1 MSEETL
7 VSIVDEAIHHA
18 ERLEEGLTIMVGIR
32 DRSVGI
38 ALKRANYKIAALQN
52 SIAVAE
58 GRAVVASAT
67 LMELAGW
74 KAHLSL
80 EEYLDEEFKLLGVV
94 PHVRHLYPICD
105 VVGLPRAVT
114 IASIDPINI
123 ESMQYA
129 ISAIEILYGR
139 MGSKQSRSV
148 SSFMKQQLEADGCA
162 GIAVC
167 DYRDQFSRKRGRLIS
182 KGRLLKALRNGGLR
196 R

>member
-80 EEYLDEEFKLLGVV
+80 EDYLAEEFKLLNVNV
-94 PHVRHLYPICD
+94 RVRHI
-105 VVGLPRAVT
+105 LPDRYVRDIPCQSVSAVT
-114 IASIDPINI
+114 VAYIGHLPEGKIRDILSDVELLCWRDPIRASTMI
-123 ESMQYA
+123 D
-129 ISAIEILYGR
+129 EIYMRLNVLGFP
-139 MGSKQSRSV
+139 GV
-148 SSFMKQQLEADGCA
+148 
-162 GIAVC
+162 AVC
-167 DYRDQFSRKRGRLIS
+167 TTPKSKLVRRIIS
-182 KGRLLKALRNGGLR
+182 EGKLLKALRAEG
-196 R
+196 